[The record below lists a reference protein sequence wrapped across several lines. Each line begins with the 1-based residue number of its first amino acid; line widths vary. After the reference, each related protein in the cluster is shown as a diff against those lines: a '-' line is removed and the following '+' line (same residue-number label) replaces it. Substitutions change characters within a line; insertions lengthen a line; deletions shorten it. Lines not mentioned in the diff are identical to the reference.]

1 VATELLDLEERI
13 VSESESR
20 LLKEQTDLFSL
31 SKELVHQSSLM
42 IQREVSVIQQLSGK
56 MKYGVKHL
64 LQHQSHLLENRE
76 QFIQMVSPVNI
87 LKRGYTLTLKN
98 GRIVTS
104 LNDLSVEDVIET
116 RFRDGFSTSV
126 ITNIDK

>member
-1 VATELLDLEERI
+1 
-13 VSESESR
+13 
-20 LLKEQTDLFSL
+20 
-31 SKELVHQSSLM
+31 
-42 IQREVSVIQQLSGK
+42 
-56 MKYGVKHL
+56 
-64 LQHQSHLLENRE
+64 
-76 QFIQMVSPVNI
+76 VNI